1 MLSQPN
7 RHKTHLEVIP
17 ETKFVVFHGDEH
29 TSPVVKLRG
38 MVRLDAGESM
48 SIKGVKVRL
57 EGKRRVA
64 WFYSGGVSA
73 GEVTDKQTFYTD
85 TKNLGTSGSHKIKA
99 GVIEWPFEFTLEPNM
114 PESVEGFP
122 STWLVY
128 NLHAD
133 VERPSWNQKDLHAST
148 HIRLVRTLGADQME
162 TTRSR
167 TNADIWA
174 NKISYSISIPSDAVV
189 FGTSIIAEVDLA
201 PIRKGITL
209 GKVELRLM
217 ENVTKRISP
226 AGSNEFRGDRIKQDE
241 IEVAKEE
248 MAFPEHSRILFD
260 NESPDNPMMEDER
273 YSFKAK
279 LPLPKSLR
287 QCRQD
292 VDSHA
297 INITHKFKL
306 MVNIHNPEGHTSQ
319 LVCRLPVKLFISPN
333 LPIDDSNQVLSSATN
348 LSEEELNNQEAT
360 VNAPPT
366 YGQHQLDELYSDI
379 MPSGYHTTAP
389 SGFATPTAA
398 LSRRG
403 SNENLHAAGTS
414 ITPDGINGNSINSA
428 LLRSRLASLQ
438 EGGFTA
444 INTQTQPNSSHSAH
458 SPQYA
463 SSHGATSPRPSP
475 LHSYSDRYMNRVT
488 PPTRSPHSS
497 SLPQS
502 RRASDEVIPEVP
514 SSNAYDMEDLT
525 RIPSYGTAL
534 RSSGNVTPYTEYPPS
549 YMEATSRPPSPHGP
563 RSPHAV
569 GSIPRSGTDLPIRNN
584 SHDNNAGQLGNRVDS
599 GLGAG
604 SGNNSA
610 PGSGY
615 ASATAGLSPILRA
628 SGTGF
633 SSPRSDGS
641 ATTVGQPLTRVNTGT
656 RVEEGDARL
665 RLLRGRG

>member
-7 RHKTHLEVIP
+7 RHKTQLEVIP
-17 ETKFVVFHGDEH
+17 ETRFVVFHGDEH
-29 TSPVVKLRG
+29 TAPVVKLRG
-38 MVRLDAGESM
+38 IVRLDAGESM
-48 SIKGVKVRL
+48 SIKGVRVRL

-73 GEVTDKQTFYTD
+73 GEVTDKQTFHHD
-85 TKNLGTSGSHKIKA
+85 VKNLGTTGTHKIKA
-99 GVIEWPFEFTLEPNM
+99 GVIEWPFEFTLDPSM
-114 PESVEGFP
+114 PESVEGYP

-148 HIRLVRTLGADQME
+148 HIRIVRTLGSDQME

-189 FGTSIIAEVDLA
+189 FGTSITAEVDLA

-217 ENVTKRISP
+217 ENVTKRIST
-226 AGSNEFRGDRIKQDE
+226 GGHGDFRGDRVKTDE

-248 MAFPEHSRILFD
+248 MEFPEHSRILFD
-260 NESPDNPMMEDER
+260 DESPDNPMMEDER

-279 LPLPKSLR
+279 LPLPKSLK

-292 VDSHA
+292 VDSHS

-333 LPIDDSNQVLSSATN
+333 LPIDESNQVLSGVST

-403 SNENLHAAGTS
+403 SNENLPGAAHASG
-414 ITPDGINGNSINSA
+414 TPDGINGNSINSA

-438 EGGFTA
+438 EGSFVSL
-444 INTQTQPNSSHSAH
+444 NTSATSH

-463 SSHGATSPRPSP
+463 SSSHGTTSPRPIP
-475 LHSYSDRYMNRVT
+475 MHSYSSGYSNRVT

-502 RRASDEVIPEVP
+502 RRASDEVILEAP
-514 SSNAYDMEDLT
+514 SRNGYDMADLT
-525 RIPSYGTAL
+525 RTPSYGTAL
-534 RSSGNVTPYTEYPPS
+534 RSGNVTPYTEYPPS
-549 YMEATSRPPSPHGP
+549 YMEATSRPPSPGGP
-563 RSPHAV
+563 RSPHAI
-569 GSIPRSGTDLPIRNN
+569 GSIPRSGTDLPIRTNN
-584 SHDNNAGQLGNRVDS
+584 HDTNTSQLGNRVDS
-599 GLGAG
+599 GIGSG
-604 SGNNSA
+604 SGNNS
-610 PGSGY
+610 GY
-615 ASATAGLSPILRA
+615 ASALSGLSPVLRA

-641 ATTVGQPLTRVNTGT
+641 ATTVGQPLTRVNTST
-656 RVEEGDARL
+656 RIDEGEARL
-665 RLLRGRG
+665 RMLRGRS

>member
-1 MLSQPN
+1 MLSQPHRN
-7 RHKTHLEVIP
+7 KTHLEVIP
-17 ETKFVVFHGDEH
+17 DTKFVVFHGDEH
-29 TSPVVKLRG
+29 AAQEVKLRG
-38 MVRLDAGESM
+38 VVRLDAAESM
-48 SIKGVKVRL
+48 SIKGVKIRL

-73 GEVTDKQTFYTD
+73 GEVTDKQTFYHD
-85 TKNLGTSGSHKIKA
+85 IKNLGTSGSHKIKA
-99 GVIEWPFEFTLEPNM
+99 GVIEWPFEFTLHPSM

-133 VERPSWNQKDLHAST
+133 VERPSWNQKDLHSST

-189 FGTSIIAEVDLA
+189 FGTSILAEVDLA

-226 AGSNEFRGDRIKQDE
+226 GGSNDFRGDRVKQDE
-241 IEVAKEE
+241 IEVAKQE
-248 MAFPEHSRILFD
+248 MAFPEDSRVEFQD
-260 NESPDNPMMEDER
+260 ESPDNPMMEDER
-273 YSFKAK
+273 YSFKAR
-279 LPLPKSLR
+279 LPLPKSLK

-292 VDSHA
+292 VDSHS

-333 LPIDDSNQVLSSATN
+333 LPIDDSNTVQSGATD
-348 LSEEELNNQEAT
+348 LSEEELNTQETA

-379 MPSGYHTTAP
+379 APSGYHTTAP

-403 SNENLHAAGTS
+403 SNENLNGIINS
-414 ITPDGINGNSINSA
+414 LTPEGQHGNSINSA

-438 EGGFTA
+438 EDSLPRL
-444 INTQTQPNSSHSAH
+444 NTSVPPQ
-458 SPQYA
+458 SPHY
-463 SSHGATSPRPSP
+463 SHGATSPRPSP
-475 LHSYSDRYMNRVT
+475 LHSYSASGVLTSRST
-488 PPTRSPHSS
+488 PPVHSPHSA

-502 RRASDEVIPEVP
+502 RRASDEVPAEAI
-514 SSNAYDMEDLT
+514 SRSNYDMSDLT

-549 YMEATSRPPSPHGP
+549 YMEATSRPPSPGA
-563 RSPHAV
+563 RSPTYSSSV
-569 GSIPRSGTDLPIRNN
+569 PRSGTELPLRSGSHENN
-584 SHDNNAGQLGNRVDS
+584 SIAQI
-599 GLGAG
+599 AG
-604 SGNNSA
+604 SGHSSGRVSPTGGFSA
-610 PGSGY
+610 VNRTP
-615 ASATAGLSPILRA
+615 
-628 SGTGF
+628 GTGF

-641 ATTVGQPLTRVNTGT
+641 TTTVGQPLTRVPTGT
-656 RVEEGDARL
+656 RIEEGDARL
-665 RLLRGRG
+665 RMLRGRV